1 MEVVNYNNC
10 EYICIDYVY
19 NNAPIYSKTCRNGRD
34 LIKKKNIS
42 EFIYL
47 RYKEDKWVLSDGKSM
62 KYDKIFI
69 KKDFINTITEL
80 NKSDKI
86 TDDTPEGR
94 CIGEAPCIL
103 DLEDNEKF
111 KDVNGKCLNIEVRGE
126 RKHDNCFFKVKD
138 VSEAFNMPNL
148 YRILISEDKSYE
160 NNIDYKYFYICSKLT
175 NSEKNTTK
183 KELFLT
189 YQGILRVLFVSR
201 NNKTTHFVKWATETL
216 FTVQMGEEK
225 DKDTLA
231 SNLLGTTYN
240 VVKQVFRSSSKTTPC
255 IYLLV
260 LKEDGDKLI
269 CKYGFTKDLTRRMK
283 EHKLLF
289 KKEFNREPTLLY
301 YSIIDIM
308 HISEA
313 ENDINSYFSSNKYKY
328 NYGSMEE
335 LVIFDKSEL
344 KQIKM
349 VYQCI
354 ENKYIGRYEEM
365 KNEITDLKIEILE
378 LNNKLKT
385 IDINHKHELE
395 LFKEKHNNEL
405 QKKDIELYKKENEIL
420 LIKDKYLIEIQKKD
434 IDIFKKELELNKRCS
449 NNNTG
454 DY

>member
-1 MEVVNYNNC
+1 METVSYNNI
-10 EYICIDYVY
+10 EYICVDYVY

-34 LIKKKNIS
+34 LIKKKNIT

-47 RYKEDKWVLSDGKSM
+47 RYKGDKWVVSDGKSM

-69 KKDFINTITEL
+69 KKDFINTIPEL
-80 NKSDKI
+80 NKSDNI
-86 TDDTPEGR
+86 TDDAHMGCGIEV
-94 CIGEAPCIL
+94 APTIL

-111 KDVNGKCLNIEVRGE
+111 KDVNGKYLNIEVRGE

-138 VSEAFNMPNL
+138 ISEAFEMPNL
-148 YRILISEDKSYE
+148 YTTIISSSSRYLINEH
-160 NNIDYKYFYICSKLT
+160 YKYFCLSKLH
-175 NSEKNTTK
+175 NMQNKQLKN

-189 YQGILRVLFVSR
+189 YEGILKVIFNSE
-201 NNKTTHFVKWATETL
+201 NNKTKGFVKWATETL

-260 LKEDGDKLI
+260 LKEEDNKLI
-269 CKYGFTKDLTRRMK
+269 CKYGFTKDLVRRMK
-283 EHKLLF
+283 EHKLSF

-301 YSIIDIM
+301 YSVIDIM

-313 ENDINSYFSSNKYKY
+313 ENDINCYFSSDKYKY

-365 KNEITDLKIEILE
+365 KNEIIDLKMEIVE

-385 IDINHKHELE
+385 LDINHKHELE
-395 LFKEKHNNEL
+395 LLKEKHYNEL

-420 LIKDKYLIEIQKKD
+420 SIKDKYLIEIQKKD
-434 IDIFKKELELNKRCS
+434 IDILKKELELNKKY
-449 NNNTG
+449 NKL
-454 DY
+454 